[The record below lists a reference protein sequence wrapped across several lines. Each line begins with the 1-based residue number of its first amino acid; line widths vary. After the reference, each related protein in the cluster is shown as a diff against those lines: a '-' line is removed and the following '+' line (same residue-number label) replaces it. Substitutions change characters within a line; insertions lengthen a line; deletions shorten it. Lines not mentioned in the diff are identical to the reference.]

1 MAHGGGAFS
10 PDEIN
15 YLKSLP
21 AVSEATSTRITYS
34 EAFKRLSL
42 RRYMA
47 GESPVKLFR
56 EAGMSPELIGYK
68 RIERAFARWKKAEA
82 GAVRGD
88 PSDEG
93 RRSWK
98 GGADDGTS
106 QARLSDREGLAR
118 AGQTIDMPL
127 PGSEASRK
135 FDIRDVLI
143 FQQIRRI
150 DELEAQVDRL
160 RAQLDHMDACGSAAG
175 DDAGDPSVND

>member
-34 EAFKRLSL
+34 EAFKRSSL

-98 GGADDGTS
+98 GGC
-106 QARLSDREGLAR
+106 R
-118 AGQTIDMPL
+118 
-127 PGSEASRK
+127 
-135 FDIRDVLI
+135 
-143 FQQIRRI
+143 
-150 DELEAQVDRL
+150 
-160 RAQLDHMDACGSAAG
+160 
-175 DDAGDPSVND
+175 